1 MVVNFVVS
9 KWQYDCHIFNFKR
22 CSYEIHYI
30 CFISLLWILSSIS
43 FFILTV
49 QLAGN
54 QHCFQYISIA
64 HLSIVQMKSILDK
77 FFHDSCLLS
86 ISNRKSFIHHLF
98 HCQYFQSL
106 ERQHDLH
113 GQNMRIEKIQYSFLL
128 VCLVLVIS
136 HSFDLDFEM
145 KSNRHDASSRG
156 IFKRAKGAKSSMK
169 KTKASSKEPKSS
181 SRRLKHF
188 KTTKAPT
195 ITSTKQPTN
204 ESPTKSSKTPKA
216 RRLTKVI

>member
-1 MVVNFVVS
+1 MIA
-9 KWQYDCHIFNFKR
+9 IFLISSDVHMKYITSASLV
-22 CSYEIHYI
+22 SYEYHQQFHFSFSRYSCWKPTLFPI
-30 CFISLLWILSSIS
+30 C
-43 FFILTV
+43 
-49 QLAGN
+49 
-54 QHCFQYISIA
+54 IA
-64 HLSIVQMKSILDK
+64 HLSIVQMKSILDN

-98 HCQYFQSL
+98 HCQYFQSI
-106 ERQHDLH
+106 ERQHYLH

-204 ESPTKSSKTPKA
+204 ESPTKSSKTPKT

>member
-1 MVVNFVVS
+1 MNIISNF
-9 KWQYDCHIFNFKR
+9 IFH
-22 CSYEIHYI
+22 SHGTASWI
-30 CFISLLWILSSIS
+30 C
-43 FFILTV
+43 
-49 QLAGN
+49 
-54 QHCFQYISIA
+54 IA
-64 HLSIVQMKSILDK
+64 HLSIVQM
-77 FFHDSCLLS
+77 FHDSCLLS

-145 KSNRHDASSRG
+145 KSNRHNASSRG

-204 ESPTKSSKTPKA
+204 VPKLQ
-216 RRLTKVI
+216 RRVV